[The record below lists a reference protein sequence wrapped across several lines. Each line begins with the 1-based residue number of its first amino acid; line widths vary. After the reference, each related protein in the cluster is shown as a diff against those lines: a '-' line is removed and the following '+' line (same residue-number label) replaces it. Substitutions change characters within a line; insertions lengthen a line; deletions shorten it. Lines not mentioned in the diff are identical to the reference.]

1 MRQVLYFEPFNGAS
15 GDMIVGA
22 LIDMGVPLDFLSQEL
37 AKLGISEEFS
47 LKTQLIERQ
56 GLRMTNFQV
65 ELTSNSPKSVQED
78 PAVTTGGRS
87 NDHHHDHHHHHD
99 HDHDHDGQVQR
110 NFTDII
116 SLIENSTLSKNVQQR
131 ALEIFKCLGESEARV
146 HGTPIDEVHFHEVG
160 AVDSIIDIVGS
171 CIGFDYLKIEEF
183 YSAPIA
189 VGGGTVNFSHGSW
202 PVPTPATLEMLPG
215 IPCHP
220 GPVQSEL
227 LTPTGAAIIT
237 TLSDG
242 YVCPDFLPKKWGLG
256 AGDKTFHEIPNALR
270 ITLGER
276 PGEKNSLQGIK
287 EFEQE
292 KIIVLE
298 GALDNTDGEVLGNL
312 LELSLR
318 NGALDV
324 YYSTLNMKKSRPGVL
339 LTVLCRHPQEATL
352 ARLIFRET
360 GILGLRRREIS
371 RYLLS
376 REIITVE
383 TSYGAV
389 RVKIGKLSG
398 EIVHTWPEF
407 EDLKSLS
414 QESGVALKTLRAEVI
429 RKLGGNG

>member
-22 LIDMGVPLDFLSQEL
+22 LIDMGVPLDLLSEEL

-56 GLRMTNFQV
+56 GLRMTNFEV

-78 PAVTTGGRS
+78 PAVTTGEKS
-87 NDHHHDHHHHHD
+87 HHHHH
-99 HDHDHDGQVQR
+99 HHGGQVQR
-110 NFTDII
+110 NLTDII
-116 SLIENSTLSKNVQQR
+116 SLIKNSTLSKNVQQR
-131 ALEIFKCLGESEARV
+131 ALEIFNRLGESEAKV

-160 AVDSIIDIVGS
+160 AVDSIIDIVGA

-237 TLSDG
+237 TLSKG
-242 YVCPDFLPKKWGLG
+242 CVCPNFLPKKWGLG

-276 PGEKNSLQGIK
+276 PREKNSLQDIK
-287 EFEQE
+287 GFEQE
-292 KIIVLE
+292 NIIVLE

-324 YYSTLNMKKSRPGVL
+324 YYSNLNMKKSRPGVL

-352 ARLIFRET
+352 ATLIFRET

>member
-37 AKLGISEEFS
+37 HKLGISEEFS

-65 ELTSNSPKSVQED
+65 ELASDPPKSVQED
-78 PAVTTGGRS
+78 PAVTIGRES
-87 NDHHHDHHHHHD
+87 HD
-99 HDHDHDGQVQR
+99 HDHDHAHDHGGQVQR
-110 NFTDII
+110 DFTDII
-116 SLIENSTLSKNVQQR
+116 SLIKNSALSENIQQR
-131 ALEIFKCLGESEARV
+131 ALKIFKRLGESEAKV
-146 HGTPIDEVHFHEVG
+146 HGTAIDEVHFHEVG
-160 AVDSIIDIVGS
+160 AVDSIIDIVGA

-202 PVPTPATLEMLPG
+202 PVPTPATLEMLSG
-215 IPCHP
+215 IPCHS

-237 TLSDG
+237 TLSNG
-242 YVCPDFLPKKWGLG
+242 YVSPNFSPKKWGLG

-276 PGEKNSLQGIK
+276 PREKNSSQDIK

-298 GALDNTDGEVLGNL
+298 GSLDNTDGEVLGNL
-312 LELSLR
+312 IELSLR
-318 NGALDV
+318 SGALDV

-339 LTVLCRHPQEATL
+339 LTVLCRHLQEANL

-383 TSYGAV
+383 TKYGAV

-407 EDLKSLS
+407 EDLKALS
-414 QESGVALKTLRAEVI
+414 QKSGVALKTLRAEVI
-429 RKLGGNG
+429 RELGENG

>member
-1 MRQVLYFEPFNGAS
+1 MRRVLYFEPSNGAS

-22 LIDMGVPLDFLSQEL
+22 LIDMGLPLDLLSQEL
-37 AKLGISEEFS
+37 DKLGISEEFS
-47 LKTQLIERQ
+47 LKTQSIERQ

-65 ELTSNSPKSVQED
+65 VLASNSPGSVQED
-78 PAVTTGGRS
+78 PAVTTEKRS
-87 NDHHHDHHHHHD
+87 HHHD
-99 HDHDHDGQVQR
+99 HDHGGQVQR
-110 NFTDII
+110 GLTDITN
-116 SLIENSTLSKNVQQR
+116 LIKNSALSKNIQQR
-131 ALEIFKCLGESEARV
+131 ALKIFKRLGESEAKV
-146 HGTPIDEVHFHEVG
+146 HGTSIDKVHFHEVG
-160 AVDSIIDIVGS
+160 AVDSIIDIVGA

-189 VGGGTVNFSHGSW
+189 IGGGTVTFSHGCW

-215 IPCHP
+215 VPCHP

-237 TLSDG
+237 TISNS
-242 YVCPDFLPKKWGLG
+242 YVCPDFSPKKWGLG

-276 PGEKNSLQGIK
+276 HQDKNSSPNMK
-287 EFEQE
+287 EVEQE

-298 GALDNTDGEVLGNL
+298 GSLDNTDGEVLGNL
-312 LELSLR
+312 IELSLR

-339 LTVLCRHPQEATL
+339 LTVLCRHPQEANL
-352 ARLIFRET
+352 VRLVFRET
-360 GILGLRRREIS
+360 GILGLRRREMS

-383 TSYGAV
+383 TKYGAV
-389 RVKIGKLSG
+389 RVKVGKLSG

-414 QESGVALKTLRAEVI
+414 RENGVALKTLRAEVV
-429 RKLGGNG
+429 RKLGENE